1 MLVAATLA
9 ATLAC
14 AASPLDSPNVVLIV
28 VDTLRPDHMS
38 TYGYERKTT
47 PNISR
52 LAQDSILFRNAWST
66 APWTLP
72 SVGSLLTSQY
82 PSALGIR
89 DNIVPL
95 DRRFE
100 LLPEVL
106 QRRGYRTHGIVSS
119 ALLSARLGFGRGF
132 DHYDES
138 SSLFHSGSSSREVT
152 RKAVEFLKARD
163 DRPFFLFLHYFDPH
177 YNYELHP
184 RFRFG
189 SGYRGRLR
197 SGHSI
202 LDLWRIRHQLDAAD
216 LRFLVS
222 LYDSEVAYTDESIGM
237 LLDELRILGLYDDAL
252 IVLTADHGEEF
263 MERGW
268 IGHSIT
274 LHREQL
280 WIPLVIKL
288 PDGEARE
295 VESPI
300 STIDVVPSLYRQLGI
315 DLPDGLEGRA
325 LPLDAV
331 GAFAEVPIYGET
343 FNRQKHRRD
352 PVERVALRSVS
363 VGGLKL
369 IADEVTGRVV
379 LFDLGDD
386 PEERVDLASERADQV
401 DRLQRLLG
409 EWTEHVERKRNPDA
423 PVPGQD
429 LLTPEQRQQLKAL
442 GYL

>member
-106 QRRGYRTHGIVSS
+106 QRHGYRTHGIVSS

-189 SGYRGRLR
+189 SGYRRACEAATRFWTSGESATSSTRLISASSSR
-197 SGHSI
+197 STTRRSPT
-202 LDLWRIRHQLDAAD
+202 RT
-216 LRFLVS
+216 S
-222 LYDSEVAYTDESIGM
+222 PSECCWTSSGSSA
-237 LLDELRILGLYDDAL
+237 
-252 IVLTADHGEEF
+252 
-263 MERGW
+263 
-268 IGHSIT
+268 
-274 LHREQL
+274 
-280 WIPLVIKL
+280 
-288 PDGEARE
+288 
-295 VESPI
+295 
-300 STIDVVPSLYRQLGI
+300 ST
-315 DLPDGLEGRA
+315 
-325 LPLDAV
+325 
-331 GAFAEVPIYGET
+331 T
-343 FNRQKHRRD
+343 T
-352 PVERVALRSVS
+352 RSS
-363 VGGLKL
+363 
-369 IADEVTGRVV
+369 
-379 LFDLGDD
+379 
-386 PEERVDLASERADQV
+386 S
-401 DRLQRLLG
+401 
-409 EWTEHVERKRNPDA
+409 
-423 PVPGQD
+423 
-429 LLTPEQRQQLKAL
+429 
-442 GYL
+442 

>member
-1 MLVAATLA
+1 
-9 ATLAC
+9 
-14 AASPLDSPNVVLIV
+14 
-28 VDTLRPDHMS
+28 
-38 TYGYERKTT
+38 
-47 PNISR
+47 
-52 LAQDSILFRNAWST
+52 
-66 APWTLP
+66 
-72 SVGSLLTSQY
+72 
-82 PSALGIR
+82 
-89 DNIVPL
+89 
-95 DRRFE
+95 
-100 LLPEVL
+100 
-106 QRRGYRTHGIVSS
+106 
-119 ALLSARLGFGRGF
+119 
-132 DHYDES
+132 
-138 SSLFHSGSSSREVT
+138 
-152 RKAVEFLKARD
+152 
-163 DRPFFLFLHYFDPH
+163 
-177 YNYELHP
+177 
-184 RFRFG
+184 
-189 SGYRGRLR
+189 
-197 SGHSI
+197 
-202 LDLWRIRHQLDAAD
+202 
-216 LRFLVS
+216 
-222 LYDSEVAYTDESIGM
+222 M
-237 LLDELRILGLYDDAL
+237 LLDELRVLGLYDDAL